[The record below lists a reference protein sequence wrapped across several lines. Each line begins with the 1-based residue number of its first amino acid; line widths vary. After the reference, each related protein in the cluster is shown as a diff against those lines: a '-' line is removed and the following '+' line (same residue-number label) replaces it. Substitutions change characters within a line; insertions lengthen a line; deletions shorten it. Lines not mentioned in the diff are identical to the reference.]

1 MVVYIEYAFL
11 QNFLFDGGLLCLAFL
26 TSGAK
31 LRVWRILLSASVG
44 ACFALA
50 FPFLRLPD
58 ALLTL
63 LKLSVGGL
71 LCLLA
76 FGRLKRKKEWG
87 RYALTTVLFYA
98 FTFGFGG
105 ALTLFWEKLPKK
117 FPFFWVVVAFAFLTG
132 ISLWLIGKLRQK
144 KSVSA
149 WIYACEVRGEEKS
162 VRAQGYLDSGNLA
175 TKYGVPVCFLSTDL
189 FYDLWGEEFVFGSGV
204 KNAKGGGQD
213 FDKMKITT
221 LAGEREIPLRIGV
234 LSVKIGRGKEKEKRE
249 KRVYFAPSANM
260 ITREYNLLLNA
271 RVFED

>member
-31 LRVWRILLSASVG
+31 LCPWRILLSATVG
-44 ACFALA
+44 ACFALI
-50 FPFLRLPD
+50 FPFLRLPSF
-58 ALLTL
+58 LLTL

-71 LCLLA
+71 LCLIA
-76 FGRLKRKKEWG
+76 FRGLKGRKEWG
-87 RYALTTVLFYA
+87 RYALTTILFYA

-105 ALTLFWEKLPKK
+105 ALTLFWGKLPRK
-117 FPFFWVVVAFAFLTG
+117 FPLFWTGVAFVGLTG

-144 KSVSA
+144 KAVSA
-149 WIYACEVRGEEKS
+149 WIYACEIRGEEKS

-189 FYDLWGEEFVFGSGV
+189 FYDLWGEEFAFCDAT
-204 KNAKGGGQD
+204 KNGKRGGQG
-213 FDKMKITT
+213 FDKMKIKT
-221 LAGEREIPLRIGV
+221 LAGEREIPLKIGV
-234 LSVKIGRGKEKEKRE
+234 LSVQITGKKKGEKRE